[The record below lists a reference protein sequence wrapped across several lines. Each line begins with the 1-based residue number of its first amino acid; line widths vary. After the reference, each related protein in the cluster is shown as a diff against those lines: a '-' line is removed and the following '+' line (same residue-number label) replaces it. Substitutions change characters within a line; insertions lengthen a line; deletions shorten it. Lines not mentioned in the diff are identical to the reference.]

1 MNARASILI
10 VDDESSNRRLLEVLL
25 EPEGYRTR
33 TAAGGQEA
41 LECIAHNPPDLILLD
56 VMMPG
61 MDGRQVAHIIK
72 ADPTT
77 RNIPIIMVTAQTD
90 REARLAALDAGAEEF
105 LNKPVDPGRAVAA
118 RAQPPAPEGPQRS
131 PRTAPR

>member
-105 LNKPVDPGRAVAA
+105 RNKPVDPGRAVAA